1 MQTSLSGFFIKQ
13 EIFRMIFLRPDRFSV
28 RFPAPSAFSGPA
40 RSEQSREAEGKK
52 IVFFM
57 KK

>member
-1 MQTSLSGFFIKQ
+1 
-13 EIFRMIFLRPDRFSV
+13 MIFLRPDRFSV

-40 RSEQSREAEGKK
+40 RSEQNREAEGKK